1 MAVELFGKEDIDV
14 IAKNPEKLLE
24 YIKGHFVISF
34 YGIENINQEIQRGGF
49 DRYSAT
55 RLGNYKL
62 SEAGE
67 LSRDE
72 INKLNNGEVIPVT
85 KRFQGF
91 GYCIQLDS
99 NDIDY
104 ETVLS
109 NNGKVIWYEGGW
121 TEPYTE
127 KINKN
132 IPLITLALTYKENKM
147 ANLIFSEL
155 KRQKVI
161 SGSNYYEVN
170 NSDEVPIYF
179 DYDDKTFLITT
190 DKESIQNFDSG
201 GYNGNNNLGQA
212 KNASKF
218 INSIAYAYTSLIFN
232 EWPKS
237 IKDNLNGSSR
247 DKHPDYWDYENEYY
261 YDGKD
266 EIYETYTDFL
276 SNEHPYILQYE
287 GKNSNDLISKFFGD
301 YAKNLEIIQ
310 KNNYESE
317 LNINTISNGK
327 NSLFNFILTGF
338 KIANKYRT
346 TVYHTKE
353 KIIKQ

>member
-34 YGIENINQEIQRGGF
+34 HGMKNINQEIQRGGF
-49 DRYSAT
+49 DRYSAN
-55 RLGNYKL
+55 RFESKYKL

-85 KRFQGF
+85 KRYQDR

-99 NDIDY
+99 NDTDY
-104 ETVLS
+104 QTVLS

-121 TEPYTE
+121 TEPYTV
-127 KINKN
+127 KINKDV
-132 IPLITLALTYKENKM
+132 PQITMALSYKDNKM
-147 ANLIFSEL
+147 AKLLISYL
-155 KRQKVI
+155 KRQNLI
-161 SGSNYYEVN
+161 SGSNYYELN

-179 DYDDKTFLITT
+179 DFDDKTFLITT
-190 DKESIQNFDSG
+190 DVNSIRNFDSG

-237 IKDNLNGSSR
+237 IKDKLNGSSR
-247 DKHPDYWDYENEYY
+247 DLHPDYWDYENEYY

-276 SNEHPYILQYE
+276 SIEHPYILQYE
-287 GKNSNDLISKFFGD
+287 GKNYNDLISKFFGD

-327 NSLFNFILTGF
+327 KFSTFYFNFLKHLI
-338 KIANKYRT
+338 
-346 TVYHTKE
+346 
-353 KIIKQ
+353 